1 MEGNPMTHFKVG
13 LLTAIVVFASAI
25 GANAQVLCVSA
36 SGAVWALPAC
46 KPGMTQLDVVANG
59 LQGPAGP
66 AGPQGPAGPV
76 GPEGPAGT
84 ANVYLARMDY
94 FSENRITRFNS
105 LDLPAGTYLV
115 AAKGTMTSAAYGFCQ
130 IVSGPDTFQTYWDSF
145 GYDNGTTQLA
155 VVLFARITLTDAS
168 TNVALRC
175 GNGFGEPW
183 NITQPV
189 LWAMPVAP

>member
-1 MEGNPMTHFKVG
+1 MKHFKVG
-13 LLTAIVVFASAI
+13 LLSVIGLFAGVI
-25 GANAQVLCVSA
+25 GANAQVLCVTA
-36 SGAVWALPAC
+36 SGSVLALPEC
-46 KPGMTQLDVVANG
+46 RPGTTQLDIAATG

-66 AGPQGPAGPV
+66 AGPAGTAGPV
-76 GPEGPAGT
+76 GPAGPAGT
-84 ANVYLARMDY
+84 ANVYLTRMDY

-115 AAKGTMTSAAYGFCQ
+115 AAKGSMTSTAYGGCS
-130 IVSGPDTFQTYWDSF
+130 IVSGPEPFQTYWASVF
-145 GYDNGTTQLA
+145 YDNGTTQLA
-155 VVLFARITLTDAS
+155 VVLCDKITLTDAS

-183 NITQPV
+183 NISQPV